1 MQLTFSSRPRT
12 VLVAALATAAL
23 VLPTLASTSVAS
35 AVVVRGG
42 TLTVGVAGGGS
53 TDTLDA
59 HSPTN
64 EADIARV
71 HALYESLAGYDAN
84 HKIVMRLAQSILSND
99 NATVWTVT
107 LRPGLKFSNGK
118 AITSG
123 SVVSTLKRVWEVKK
137 SNTLKDVDWT
147 NTRAATPL
155 VTVIALTKPNSTFLD
170 TLAGYALGIVPPNYD
185 PAKPVGAGPFKFV
198 SFTPGQQSS
207 FVRNPYYYLKGKPYI
222 DKLIIRNFADDNAR
236 INALLSKQ
244 VDAITSVPASQ
255 LALIQ
260 NSGFAKVLESVTGAW
275 HPFTMRV
282 DKAPFD
288 DVRVRQAF
296 RLIVNRPEMIQQVL
310 GGHGTLGNDLY
321 SPLDPCYNDTLPQRK
336 QDIAQ
341 AKALL
346 AAAGKSNLTVD
357 LYTSAGISGTA
368 VQEAQVFAQQAK
380 AAGVTVNLK
389 VLDSNAYWGGYLDY
403 AFSQS
408 FWYTRDF
415 LPQTEAG
422 SLPSSPYNES
432 AWNDANFIKLVGQ
445 ARAAGSLGAR
455 CQLIQQAQKV
465 EYDNGG
471 LIIWGFLNQLD
482 AYNSKVQ
489 GLKPDKG
496 GIPLMQFGFA
506 QVRIKK

>member
-12 VLVAALATAAL
+12 VVIVAVAMLGLVVPMLASQSAATAAG
-23 VLPTLASTSVAS
+23 
-35 AVVVRGG
+35 VRGG

-59 HSPTN
+59 HLPTN
-64 EADIARV
+64 EADIARA
-71 HALYESLAGYDAN
+71 HALYEPLAGYNAN
-84 HKIVMRLAQSILSND
+84 HKIVMRLAKSIVSND

-123 SVVSTLKRVWEVKK
+123 AVMSTLKRVWEIKK
-137 SNTLKDVDWT
+137 SVTLKDVDWT

-155 VTVIALTKPNSTFLD
+155 VTVIALSKPNSTFLD
-170 TLAGYALGIVPPNYD
+170 TLAEYTLGIVPSNYN
-185 PAKPVGAGPFKFV
+185 PAKPVGAGAFKYV
-198 SFTPGQQSS
+198 SFTPGQQST

-296 RLIVNRPEMIQQVL
+296 RLIVNRQEMIQQVL
-310 GGHGTLGNDLY
+310 GGHGTVGNDLY

-336 QDIAQ
+336 QDIAE

-368 VQEAQVFAQQAK
+368 VAEAQVFAQEAK

-389 VLDSNAYWGGYLDY
+389 VLDSNAYWADYLSY
-403 AFSQS
+403 PFSQS

-432 AWNDANFIKLVGQ
+432 AWNDPNFIKLVGQ
-445 ARAAGSLGAR
+445 ARAAGSLSAR
-455 CQLIQQAQKV
+455 CQLIQQAQKL

-482 AYNSKVQ
+482 AFNSRVH
-489 GLKPDKG
+489 GFKPDRG
-496 GIPLMQFGFA
+496 GIPLMQFGFD
-506 QVRIKK
+506 QVWLKK